1 MRVDARN
8 GIAYIPA
15 KTPNKSAKISLRSK
29 L

>member
-15 KTPNKSAKISLRSK
+15 KTPNKYSNISLRSQM
-29 L
+29 